1 VLLTNEDQQTLVRL
15 RELIPQCV
23 RVDIVAGYMSPQG
36 FGLLA
41 EAFRRCLDSGG
52 SVDITV
58 GRLSEGE
65 DYDACRR
72 MIADWPKAM
81 TIRVSDMPD
90 RLVHGKV
97 YLLQQRLQSTLIIGS
112 ANLTIGG
119 LQANEEINVE
129 LPVAS
134 RDLERVRDYIDYLE
148 RWAVPLETA
157 IREGRTEMDTS
168 ARSERLD
175 NACVSRIRRL
185 AEKHLCWVTKTDI
198 DAWCDESD
206 AMSSDFNGVLNS
218 DAFSTGEWTGERFKA
233 EFLMKE
239 VWAVTE
245 AKHTELW
252 PAIRK
257 TPGNTIVKKL
267 LEMLSAADQGIPSD
281 EVIKRGRIP
290 YVIGQSI
297 ASEIL
302 HKCRPDRFVIKN
314 KRSHWGMAF
323 ILDQGDG
330 PSFPESMTYS
340 MFQRYVD
347 LVMQELTAWFSN
359 RGLTFDPYYRYYIG
373 DRFFQNIY
381 DDPGNKTIISM
392 YYSSGRDESW
402 WR

>member
-58 GRLSEGE
+58 GRLFEGE
-65 DYDACRR
+65 DYEACRR
-72 MIADWPKAM
+72 MIVDWPKAM
-81 TIRVSDMPD
+81 TTRVSDMPD

-97 YLLQQRLQSTLIIGS
+97 YLLQQRLQSVLIIGS

-134 RDLERVRDYIDYLE
+134 RDLERVRDYIDYLK

-168 ARSERLD
+168 ATGERLD
-175 NACVSRIRRL
+175 SACVSRIMRL
-185 AEKHLCWVTKTDI
+185 AEKHLGWVSRADI

-206 AMSSDFNGVLNS
+206 AMSSDFNDVLNLE
-218 DAFSTGEWTGERFKA
+218 AFSTGRWASEQFKT
-233 EFLMKE
+233 EFLMRE

-245 AKHTELW
+245 ARHTELW
-252 PAIRK
+252 GAIKK

-267 LEMLSAADQGIPSD
+267 LDMLTAADQEKPSD
-281 EVIKRGRIP
+281 EVVERGRIP

-340 MFQRYVD
+340 MFQKYVD
-347 LVMQELTAWFSN
+347 LVMQELTAWLSD
-359 RGLTFDPYYRYYIG
+359 RGLTFDTYYQYYIG
-373 DRFFQNIY
+373 DRFFQYIY
-381 DDPGNKTIISM
+381 DDEANKECIRM
-392 YYSSGRDESW
+392 YYSGRRDDSW